1 MKTKPFAV
9 RVPLALAI
17 ALERQAEKEAVTVA
31 DVIRRILATSQQSDK
46 DQVLEK
52 LVELEFQVKQL
63 NLSQKQIIRKLS
75 EFDIELG
82 DES

>member
-1 MKTKPFAV
+1 MKTKPIAV
-9 RVPLALAI
+9 RVPLSLAT

-46 DQVLEK
+46 DQILEK

>member
-1 MKTKPFAV
+1 MKTKPIAV
-9 RVPLALAI
+9 RVPLSLAT
-17 ALERQAEKEAVTVA
+17 ALERQAEKEAVTAA

-46 DQVLEK
+46 DQILEK

-63 NLSQKQIIRKLS
+63 NLSQIQIIRKLS

>member
-9 RVPLALAI
+9 RVPLALAL

-31 DVIRRILATSQQSDK
+31 DVIRRILAISQQNQK

-52 LVELEFQVKQL
+52 LLELEFQLKQL
-63 NLSQKQIIRKLS
+63 SRSQTQIIEKLS
-75 EFDIELG
+75 EFDIESG
-82 DES
+82 N

>member
-52 LVELEFQVKQL
+52 LVKLEFQVNQL
-63 NLSQKQIIRKLS
+63 HLGQKKIIGKLS
-75 EFDIELG
+75 EFDIESG
-82 DES
+82 D

>member
-9 RVPLALAI
+9 RVPLTLAI

-31 DVIRRILATSQQSDK
+31 DVIRRILAKSQQSDK

-52 LVELEFQVKQL
+52 LVALEFQVKQL
-63 NLSQKQIIRKLS
+63 HLSQKQIIGKLS
-75 EFDIELG
+75 EFDIESG
-82 DES
+82 D